1 MRAGWPESS
10 QRRGDPPSANV
21 VTVAAYDPGAMS
33 SIDPAPPPS
42 ALRVATTAHGRPA
55 LEALHRLVA
64 AAKADDALAPVTVVV
79 PGNMVGL
86 AARRGLASGD
96 LGPIV
101 GDRPGMVGV
110 TFVTAYRLAEL
121 LAADAMASAGRRP
134 VSTPVIA
141 AAVRRS
147 LRRSA
152 GWFSAVAEHP
162 TTERRLVEA
171 HRELSD
177 LTNDELGLLERQSR
191 RAEAVVDIHRSVRA
205 ILAEDFHHEQDLAR
219 LAADLVEATPSMAA
233 QLGEVVVFAPDELG
247 ASRAGLLRSI
257 GHAMPTT
264 VVFPLT
270 GQDDA
275 DATVRRAAR
284 LLGVEQLLPAAPE
297 RSAAPDVEVLSV
309 SDADDEV
316 RHVVRGLLAAADD
329 GVPFDRMAVL
339 YASRNPYLRLLD
351 DHLRTAAVPFNGA
364 AVTTLAESAVG
375 RALRRLLALPD
386 RDFRREDVLGLV
398 SATPVQWRSRP
409 VPVRAWDKLS
419 REAGVVR
426 GLSDWPR
433 RLSIHADDL
442 RSEIARIGPDPDAA
456 WRVERLERDIAFAE
470 QLVAFVEDLGTAL
483 ERLGATSTWRGR
495 ANACRRLLDRLLGD
509 RDQWPQ
515 TEQEAAARL
524 DLVLDRLGGLDRV
537 EANASLSVFRR
548 TLELEL
554 DGGLGRVGSFGNGVL
569 VGPAV
574 MATGLQLDRVWI
586 LGMSEGSFPSRTR
599 DDSMLPDRERVVVPS
614 LRLRRE
620 RSGDEHRHLLAAL
633 ASVAEGGRATL
644 LTPRGDLRQSNERAA
659 SRWLVDVMK
668 ERTGTT
674 SLVAAD
680 VDGVDQPWMRHIAS
694 FASGLRGAP
703 FPATRQEIE
712 LQSLVATADAGRDPA
727 AHHLLGDNPALAASA
742 EAQGARSSADFTRFD
757 GNLGHV
763 QVVAPG
769 ANGRPVSA
777 TALETWA
784 RCPYQF
790 FLRQMLGIAPLDT
803 PEQRVRID
811 AITKGSLVHDILDD
825 FVAERIGIELPS
837 LTEDRRRLH
846 EIAAAKFD
854 ETHARG
860 LTGEALYWRREQLL
874 IGRMLDTWLEVER
887 ERARLLDLLPLHTEL
902 RFGMGGARPVPVTT
916 AAGRQ
921 VNLRGAIDRID
932 RDGDGRLQVMDYK
945 TGSRSKVSEDD
956 PHAKGTRLQLLLYAL
971 AAAHELGGDPGSVF
985 SGYWF
990 LRARPDQQVAGYL
1003 TSPAIARSVLE
1014 AVDVIVDGISR
1025 GSFPQHPDP
1034 STRTQWVSCEYCDPD
1049 GLGVAEAER
1058 RFLRKA
1064 HDPAMEAYIGLARP
1078 SLLAAPT
1085 LDIGDET

>member
-1 MRAGWPESS
+1 
-10 QRRGDPPSANV
+10 
-21 VTVAAYDPGAMS
+21 MS
-33 SIDPAPPPS
+33 STDPAPPPS

-55 LEALHRLVA
+55 LDVLHGLVV
-64 AAKADDALAPVTVVV
+64 AAKADDPLAPVTVVV
-79 PGNMVGL
+79 PGNLVGL
-86 AARRGLASGD
+86 ATRRALASGD

-101 GDRPGMVGV
+101 GDRPGLVGV

-121 LAADAMASAGRRP
+121 LAADAMAAAGRRP

-177 LTNDELGLLERQSR
+177 LTDDELEVLEQQSR

-205 ILAEDFHHEQDLAR
+205 ILRDDFHHEQDLAR
-219 LAADLVEATPSMAA
+219 TAADLVDASPAVAT
-233 QLGEVVVFAPDELG
+233 QLGAVVVFAPDELG
-247 ASRAGLLRSI
+247 TSRAQLLRSI
-257 GHAMPTT
+257 AAAAPTT
-264 VVFPLT
+264 VVLPLT
-270 GQDDA
+270 GHDDA
-275 DATVRRAAR
+275 DATIRRSAR
-284 LLGVEQLLPAAPE
+284 LLGVADELPDQP
-297 RSAAPDVEVLSV
+297 RRHPTPDIEVLSV

-316 RHVVRGLLAAADD
+316 RHVIRGLISAADE
-329 GVPFDRMAVL
+329 GVPFDRMAVF

-351 DHLRTAAVPFNGA
+351 DHLTTADIPYNGA

-375 RALRRLLALPD
+375 RTLRRLLALPD

-398 SATPVQWRSRP
+398 SATPVQWRGRP

-426 GLSDWPR
+426 GLPDWPR
-433 RLSIHADDL
+433 RLSIHSDDL
-442 RSEIARIGPDPDAA
+442 RTEITRIGPDPDAA
-456 WRVERLERDIAFAE
+456 WRVERLERDIALAD
-470 QLVAFVEDLGTAL
+470 QLVSFVEDLGTAL
-483 ERLGATSTWRGR
+483 ERLAATSTWRGR

-509 RDQWPQ
+509 REQWPA

-537 EANASLSVFRR
+537 EANATLSVFRR

-569 VGPAV
+569 VGSAV

-599 DDSMLPDRERVVVPS
+599 DDSMLPDRERANIPS

-633 ASVAEGGRATL
+633 AAVGDDGRAVL
-644 LTPRGDLRQSNERAA
+644 STPRGDLRQSNERAA
-659 SRWLVDVMK
+659 SRWLVDILK
-668 ERTGTT
+668 ERTGAR

-680 VDGVDQPWMRHIAS
+680 VDDVAEPWMRHIAS
-694 FASGLRGAP
+694 FASGLRGAS
-703 FPATRQEIE
+703 FPATRQEVE
-712 LQSLVATADAGRDPA
+712 LQSLVAASDHGDDLD
-727 AHHLLGDNPALAASA
+727 AHHLLVQNRTLAASA
-742 EAQGARSSADFTRFD
+742 GAQAARAAAAFTRFD
-757 GNLGHV
+757 GNLAHV
-763 QVVAPG
+763 GVVAPG
-769 ANGRPVSA
+769 ANGRAVSA

-790 FLRQMLGIAPLDT
+790 FLRQVLGIAPLDT

-825 FVAERIGIELPS
+825 FVAERIGVALPP
-837 LTEDRRRLH
+837 LAQDRARLH
-846 EIAAAKFD
+846 EIAATKFD

-874 IGRMLDTWLEVER
+874 IGRMLDTWLDVER
-887 ERARLLDLLPLHTEL
+887 ERSRLLELLPLHTEL
-902 RFGMGGARPVPVTT
+902 RFGMGGSRPVPITT
-916 AAGRQ
+916 TAGRQ

-932 RDGDGRLQVMDYK
+932 RDSDGRLQVMDYK

-971 AAAHELGGDPGSVF
+971 AAAHELGGDASTVF

-990 LRARPDQQVAGYL
+990 LRARPDQQVTGYL

-1014 AVDVIVDGISR
+1014 AVDVIVDGISA
-1025 GSFPQHPDP
+1025 GHFPQHPDP

-1064 HDPAMEAYIGLARP
+1064 SSPELASYIALARP
-1078 SLLAAPT
+1078 ALLGPPT
-1085 LDIGDET
+1085 LDIGDEG